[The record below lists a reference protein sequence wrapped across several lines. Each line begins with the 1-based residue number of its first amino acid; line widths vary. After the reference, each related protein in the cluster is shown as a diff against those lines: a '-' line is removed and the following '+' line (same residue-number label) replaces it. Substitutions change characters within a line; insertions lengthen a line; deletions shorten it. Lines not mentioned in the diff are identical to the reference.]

1 MHMRAEIE
9 ECFKG
14 YPAQKK
20 VAKYLLGRGF
30 RVGKRKR
37 VMCGNIEM
45 AHTQIGRE
53 LGVDRRVVDA
63 AVERILG
70 SEKLMS
76 MYANLESVAF
86 LRNAAPAMGLG
97 VIVISVEDA
106 SKPGIIGTIASKIAN
121 HGVSI
126 RQAMADDPYFSENP
140 VFTVITDG
148 KIKGRL
154 FEDLKNIKGVKKI
167 TVY

>member
-1 MHMRAEIE
+1 MWGDIE
-9 ECFKG
+9 ECFKR

-20 VAKYLLGRGF
+20 VAKYLLSRGF

-37 VMCGNIEM
+37 VMCGGIEI
-45 AHTQIGRE
+45 AHAQIGRE
-53 LGVDRRVVDA
+53 LGVDRRVVDV

-70 SEKLMS
+70 NEKLMS
-76 MYANLESVAF
+76 IYANLESVAF
-86 LRNAAPAMGLG
+86 LRSAAPSMGLG

-126 RQAMADDPYFSENP
+126 RQAIADDPYLSENP
-140 VFTVITDG
+140 VFTVITG
-148 KIKGRL
+148 GEIKGEL
-154 FEDLKNIKGVKKI
+154 FEDLKNIEGVKKI

>member
-1 MHMRAEIE
+1 MWGEIE
-9 ECFKG
+9 KCFKG

-20 VAKYLLGRGF
+20 VATYLLGRGF

-37 VMCGNIEM
+37 VMCGNIEI
-45 AHTQIGRE
+45 AHAQIGRE

-70 SEKLMS
+70 SKKLMS
-76 MYANLESVAF
+76 IYTNLESVAF

-126 RQAMADDPYFSENP
+126 RQVMADDPYLSKNP
-140 VFTVITDG
+140 VLTVITDRP
-148 KIKGRL
+148 IKGKL
-154 FEDLKNIKGVKKI
+154 FEDLKNIKGVKRI

>member
-1 MHMRAEIE
+1 MWGEIE

-20 VAKYLLGRGF
+20 VAKYLLSMGF
-30 RVGKRKR
+30 RVGKNRK
-37 VMCGNIEM
+37 VMCGNIEL
-45 AHTQIGRE
+45 AHTQIGKE
-53 LGVDRRVVDA
+53 VGVDRRVVDA
-63 AVERILG
+63 AVLRILKNK
-70 SEKLMS
+70 KLMK
-76 MYANLESVAF
+76 MYENLESAAF
-86 LRNAAPAMGLG
+86 LRKAAPALGLG
-97 VIVISVEDA
+97 VLVITVKDA
-106 SKPGIIGTIASKIAN
+106 SKPGVIGTIASKIAN

-126 RQAMADDPYFSENP
+126 RQAIADDPYLSENP

-148 KIKGRL
+148 KIKGEL